1 MKIYKKDT
9 KGNIRY
15 LNIIAF
21 GDNIIQRSG
30 ILDNRLLLKNLN

>member
-1 MKIYKKDT
+1 MIIYKKDT

-15 LNIIAF
+15 LNIEAN
-21 GDNIIQRSG
+21 GKYIIQRSG